1 MPDTVDTTINTEQST
16 EAHLPLGQILLAQK
30 SISEADLAKALE
42 VQAEIGGR
50 IGAIFVRIG
59 AVSEDVILDAL
70 SSQLKIEILGG
81 QTSTPSAAEI
91 LASCNSQNINIDWL
105 LDQQAIAWTDRDAT
119 IMNYAA
125 KDPLADSLV
134 SALELLCRE
143 QTLNPFLI
151 KPQDFDAITAEL
163 AKLDRQNFRNT
174 DSGYLKELAEE
185 APIVELVKSV
195 FAQAIDNDASDIHL
209 EPEESS
215 FKIRFRIDGVLTTR
229 MTLSRDKFDAVASRI
244 KLIANIDIAERR
256 LPQDG
261 SISTRASGMDLDV
274 RVSTLPGVFGESIVM
289 RLLPKDRTRL
299 NLAHLGLFEDHLK
312 QMQRWVR
319 EPHGI
324 VLVTG
329 PTGSGKSTTLYTA
342 LDETNENDKKIITV
356 EDPVEFKLKGIT
368 QIQANADIGLTFAS
382 ALRSI
387 LRQDPD
393 VIMIGEIRDL
403 ETAEIAIQSALTGH
417 LVLSTLHTNDS
428 LSAFTRLIDM
438 GVEPFLVATPII
450 ATQAQRLVRRLCVHC
465 SEPAIRP
472 LGIGDEI
479 ANLSQHLNLGIQE
492 NWRQA
497 KGCPKCQLT
506 GYKGRVGIYEMV
518 DVTPELQAMILER
531 TPVEGMY
538 QLAKSQGF
546 RNLQEDGL
554 LKAMQGLTTVE
565 EVLRITRSR
574 AGIDQ

>member
-1 MPDTVDTTINTEQST
+1 MQINSDTSTTPIRIQ
-16 EAHLPLGQILLAQK
+16 HQLIGQILLSENA
-30 SISEADLAKALE
+30 ISAVDLEKALDI
-42 VQAEIGGR
+42 QREIGGR
-50 IGAIFVRIG
+50 LGAIFVRMG
-59 AVSEDVILDAL
+59 SVSEDVILETL
-70 SSQLKIEILGG
+70 SRQLSVEIIGSKLGLPSAQTIVDSCIALKIN
-81 QTSTPSAAEI
+81 P
-91 LASCNSQNINIDWL
+91 DWL
-105 LDQQAIAWTDRDAT
+105 LDHQAILWTDRD
-119 IMNYAA
+119 ISIINYAA
-125 KDPLADSLV
+125 KDPFSETLC
-134 SALELLCRE
+134 SALELLCRPN
-143 QTLNPFLI
+143 QLQPFLI
-151 KPQDFDAITAEL
+151 KPQDFDVLSNAISGI
-163 AKLDRQNFRNT
+163 DRLNSTSSN
-174 DSGYLKELAEE
+174 SGYLRELAEE

-195 FAQAIDNDASDIHL
+195 FAQAVDNDASDIHL
-209 EPEESS
+209 EPEETS

-229 MTLSRDKFDAVASRI
+229 MTLSRDKFDAVASRV

-261 SISTRASGMDLDV
+261 SISTRASGMDLDI

-299 NLAHLGLFEDHLK
+299 NLTHLGLFPDHLK

-450 ATQAQRLVRRLCVHC
+450 ATQAQRLVRRLCAHC
-465 SEPAIRP
+465 SEPSARPTAIA
-472 LGIGDEI
+472 DEI
-479 ANLSQHLNLGIQE
+479 SELAEQLQLNITE

-497 KGCPKCQLT
+497 KGCEKCQMT
-506 GYKGRVGIYEMV
+506 GYKGRVGIYEMI
-518 DVTPELQAMILER
+518 DVTPALQAMILEHA
-531 TPVEGMY
+531 TTETMY
-538 QLAKSQGF
+538 QLSKSQGF
-546 RNLQEDGL
+546 RTLREDGL
-554 LKAMQGLTTVE
+554 LKAMQGLTTTE
-565 EVLRITRSR
+565 EVLRITRSK
-574 AGIDQ
+574 ASLDI